1 MTEVAFLLISLALVA
16 ACGLFVAAEF
26 SFVTVDRAAVD
37 RAAAQGDRSAL
48 GTQRAL
54 QTLSTQLSGAQVGI
68 TVTNL
73 AIGFLAEP
81 SIARLVDGPL
91 TRAGV
96 AANWVDPLALTI
108 SLSLATA
115 VTMIFGELVPKNL
128 AIARPMQVARATQR
142 PQRAFTAA
150 NRGSI
155 RVLNG
160 AANAILRR
168 LGIEPQEELRSAR
181 SPQEL
186 ASLVHR
192 SGAEGVLPPATATLL
207 ERSLA
212 FGDRTA
218 GDIRTPRVRVH
229 SVHATDPASAV
240 IALARDTGLSRF
252 PVLGDSA
259 DDVTG
264 LVHVKQA
271 VAVPAE
277 RRDEVPVAAI
287 ASPPVLVPDTL
298 GLEALSAQLRA
309 HGLQMAVVVDEY
321 SGVSGVV
328 TLEDLVEE
336 LVGEIADEHDSSEQP
351 VRALHDDNWSIS
363 GLLRLDEI
371 RDRIGVALPQSEI
384 YETVAGLVL
393 HELGRIPRVGDSV
406 LVAARTEATRA
417 DAREPATAA
426 ARLTVLALDR
436 RRVERLRLTLDERS
450 P

>member
-1 MTEVAFLLISLALVA
+1 MTEAAFLLLALALVA

-37 RAAAQGDRSAL
+37 RAAADGDRAAR
-48 GTQRAL
+48 GAQHAL

-81 SIARLVDGPL
+81 AIARLVDGPL
-91 TRAGV
+91 RDAGV
-96 AANWVDPLALTI
+96 ADGWVHPVALTI
-108 SLSLATA
+108 SLTLATA

-128 AIARPMQVARATQR
+128 AIARPLAVARATQGF
-142 PQRAFTAA
+142 QRGFTSL
-150 NRGSI
+150 NRGPI

-168 LGIEPQEELRSAR
+168 FGIEPQEELRSAR
-181 SPQEL
+181 SAEEL

-192 SGAEGVLPPATATLL
+192 SALEGVLGSPTAALL

-218 GDIRTPRVRVH
+218 GDIRTPRVRVR
-229 SVHATDPASAV
+229 SVHADDPAAAV
-240 IALARDTGLSRF
+240 IALARETGLSRF
-252 PVLGDSA
+252 PVLGDGA
-259 DDVTG
+259 DDVRG

-277 RRDEVPVAAI
+277 RRAEVTVAAI

-298 GLEALSAQLRA
+298 DLDSLSARLRD

-321 SGVSGVV
+321 GGVSGVV

-336 LVGEIADEHDSSEQP
+336 LVGEIADEHDPGEQP
-351 VRALHDDNWSIS
+351 VRPVRAGVWSLS
-363 GLLRLDEI
+363 GLLRVDEV
-371 RDRIGVALPQSEI
+371 RDRTGVALPESDV

-393 HELGRIPRVGDSV
+393 HELGRLPEVGDT
-406 LVAARTEATRA
+406 VAVEVRTEATPA
-417 DAREPATAA
+417 DAREAATAP
-426 ARLTVLALDR
+426 ARLAVVSMDR
-436 RRVERLRLTLDERS
+436 RRVDRVELTVDAS
-450 P
+450 